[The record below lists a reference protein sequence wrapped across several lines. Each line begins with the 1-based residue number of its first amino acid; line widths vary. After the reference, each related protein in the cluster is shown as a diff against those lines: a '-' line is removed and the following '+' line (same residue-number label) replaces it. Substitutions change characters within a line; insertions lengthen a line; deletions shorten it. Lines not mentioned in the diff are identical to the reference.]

1 MLVCQC
7 PNGTDVKYTDSDGF
21 GHPGM
26 MGLWDLH
33 LNNALNRAKLVMPS
47 GTLDAN
53 YCPLCVFWVTNN
65 EMLNNQVL
73 KHYNMGLMCREDD
86 FTMASIGAMKQH
98 MEQVHSYEGKCAMQ
112 KKKKVKAY
120 SAPT

>member
-33 LNNALNRAKLVMPS
+33 SNNALNWAKLVMLS
-47 GTLDAN
+47 GTVDAN
-53 YCPLCVFWVTNN
+53 YYPLCAFWVTNN
-65 EMLNNQVL
+65 EMLNNHV
-73 KHYNMGLMCREDD
+73 
-86 FTMASIGAMKQH
+86 
-98 MEQVHSYEGKCAMQ
+98 
-112 KKKKVKAY
+112 
-120 SAPT
+120 